1 MRATN
6 DKNKKKEEKKKK
18 VYKGPFPPNKNQDV
32 ETTRKYMKSH
42 EDGPT
47 VDAFSYQDTTDSIDI
62 KDPTPKKRHN
72 KRPRKKSKR
81 KNMI

>member
-1 MRATN
+1 
-6 DKNKKKEEKKKK
+6 
-18 VYKGPFPPNKNQDV
+18 
-32 ETTRKYMKSH
+32 MKSH

-72 KRPRKKSKR
+72 KRPRKKQTLIQSWVQKHTSEIIVSIITTIITSFFGR
-81 KNMI
+81 KNYNEII